1 MQMIPM
7 EAKMRVMFSTAVMLF
22 LAAVTGTADA
32 GNDQIEPKA
41 GTWKTWVISSG
52 HDFRAPPPPDVVT
65 TTAEIS
71 ELNALAKQRDGV
83 AKDLI
88 AYWDVGPLSL
98 AGHRA

>member
-1 MQMIPM
+1 
-7 EAKMRVMFSTAVMLF
+7 MRVMFSTAVMLF

-52 HDFRAPPPPDVVT
+52 HDFRAPPPPDVAT

-71 ELNALAKQRDGV
+71 ELNALANQRDGA